1 MWYALK
7 GTDHRPDGEEI
18 HKVFGVSQDRSVVE
32 HQAEGVRSMVCTP
45 IEIVEVSDEDGER
58 YNLLA

>member
-7 GTDHRPDGEEI
+7 GTDRRPDGEEI
-18 HKVFGVSQDRSVVE
+18 HKVFGVSQDRSVME
-32 HQAEGVRSMVCTP
+32 QQAARMPSMTCTP